1 MYKVTVGNSFYF
13 FFRFLCYYLL
23 GLLISYR
30 KNYIFYFLYLH
41 KNIQGV
47 TEKTAFILTRNKT
60 HLLGTSFLNI
70 FFSKTNSD
78 GF

>member
-1 MYKVTVGNSFYF
+1 MYKVTVGNSFYFFF

-60 HLLGTSFLNI
+60 FLNI
-70 FFSKTNSD
+70 FFSKTNSE